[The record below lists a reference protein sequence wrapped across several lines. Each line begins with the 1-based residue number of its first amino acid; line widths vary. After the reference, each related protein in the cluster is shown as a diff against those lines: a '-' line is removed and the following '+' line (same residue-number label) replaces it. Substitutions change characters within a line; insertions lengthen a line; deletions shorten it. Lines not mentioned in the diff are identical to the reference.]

1 MIVYGGDRINRD
13 IDTAIDRAYK
23 WKVLAESL
31 QGRYSSS
38 RYPAWRRRGV
48 LNRIRSYHRK
58 ARNILEDWARKA
70 PIKMARLAV
79 RLQHALA
86 RENLTGLVEALRK
99 LPKDHMAKL
108 FIMGYSRLGKWID
121 WQAMKHEAP
130 LAIVD
135 PRGHPQ
141 NAHNAI

>member
-1 MIVYGGDRINRD
+1 M
-13 IDTAIDRAYK
+13 
-23 WKVLAESL
+23 
-31 QGRYSSS
+31 
-38 RYPAWRRRGV
+38 
-48 LNRIRSYHRK
+48 NRIRSYHRK

-121 WQAMKHEAP
+121 WQVTKHGAP

-135 PRGHPQ
+135 PRGTSSECPLCDSKLEEGGHRILKCPRCGLK
-141 NAHNAI
+141 HIEMLLGS